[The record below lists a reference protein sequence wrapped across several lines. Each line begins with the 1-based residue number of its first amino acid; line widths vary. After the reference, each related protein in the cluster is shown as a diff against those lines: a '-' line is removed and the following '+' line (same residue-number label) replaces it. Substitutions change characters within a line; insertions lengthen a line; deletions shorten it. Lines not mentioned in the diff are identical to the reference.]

1 MKIISKLIF
10 WRDKKYIINR
20 INSIL
25 NRAQKSGV
33 LDYSSREMID
43 NILEFAH
50 TLVREIMIPRTEM
63 VAVSTDAKTQEII
76 EQAIESR
83 HTRIPVYQGSID
95 NIVGILNVKDLL
107 KFWSQDLTK
116 KDLLGQLTKPYY
128 IPETKN
134 THLLFYELKENKK
147 HIAIVIDEYGGTSG
161 LVTLEDLLEEIVGEI
176 RDEHDSERIDEEIVL
191 SSDGSLIVD
200 GRTQVEKIEEYLNI
214 ELEKGRYETI
224 SGMILDTTKKIPLIG
239 EHYEIQGL
247 NITIENADERSIKK
261 VRIKRPI
268 AGGENEK

>member
-1 MKIISKLIF
+1 MKIISKLFF
-10 WRDKKYIINR
+10 WRDKKYIINK

-25 NRAQKSGV
+25 DRAKKSGV
-33 LDYSSREMID
+33 IDYSSREMID
-43 NILEFAH
+43 NILVFAH

-63 VAVSTDAKTQEII
+63 VAVSADATTQEII

-83 HTRIPVYQGSID
+83 YTRIPVYQGTID

-107 KFWSQDLTK
+107 KFWSQDLTQT
-116 KDLLGQLTKPYY
+116 DILGQLTKPYY

-176 RDEHDSERIDEEIVL
+176 RDEHDSEESEEDII
-191 SSDGSLIVD
+191 SSLDGSLIVD
-200 GRTQVEKIEEYLNI
+200 GRTDIEKIEEYLNI

-224 SGMILDTTKKIPLIG
+224 SGMILDTTKKIPLTG
-239 EHYEIQGL
+239 EYYQIQGL
-247 NITIENADERSIKK
+247 DITIEKADERSIKK
-261 VRIKRPI
+261 VRIIKPN

>member
-1 MKIISKLIF
+1 MKIISKLFF

-20 INSIL
+20 IDLIL

-63 VAVSTDAKTQEII
+63 VAVSTDATTQEII
-76 EQAIESR
+76 KQAIESR
-83 HTRIPVYQGSID
+83 YTRIPVYQGTID
-95 NIVGILNVKDLL
+95 NIIGILNVKDLL
-107 KFWSQDLTK
+107 KFWSQDLTE
-116 KDLLGQLTKPYY
+116 KDILGQLTKPYY

-176 RDEHDSERIDEEIVL
+176 RDEHDSEGSEEEIVL

-200 GRTQVEKIEEYLNI
+200 GRTEVGKIEEYLDI

-239 EHYEIQGL
+239 EHYQIQGL
-247 NITIENADERSIKK
+247 DITIEKADERSIKK
-261 VRIKRPI
+261 VRITRPVV
-268 AGGENEK
+268 GSKNET